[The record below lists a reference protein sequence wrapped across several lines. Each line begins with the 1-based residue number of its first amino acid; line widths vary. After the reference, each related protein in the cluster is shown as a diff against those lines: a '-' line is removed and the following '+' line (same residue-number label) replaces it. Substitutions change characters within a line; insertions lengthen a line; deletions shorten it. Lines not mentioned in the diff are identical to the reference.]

1 MAKPITV
8 EILGNEYVLRSE
20 AGEERVRQVA
30 ELLNQRLEEVMA
42 ANRTSSTLSAAV
54 LAALNITN
62 ELLQLRDQQE
72 KLFQEIEAKTERLLL
87 LIEEQKA

>member
-1 MAKPITV
+1 MAKPVTV

-20 AGEERVRQVA
+20 AGEERVREVA
-30 ELLNQRLEEVMA
+30 ELLNQRLGEVLA
-42 ANRTSSTLSAAV
+42 SNKTSSTLAAAV

-72 KLFQEIEAKTERLLL
+72 KLFQEIEAKTEKLLEM
-87 LIEEQKA
+87 IEEQKA

>member
-1 MAKPITV
+1 LAKPVTV
-8 EILGNEYVLRSE
+8 EILGNQYVLRSE

-30 ELLNQRLEEVMA
+30 GLLNDRLEQVQA
-42 ANRTSSTLSAAV
+42 SSNTSSTLAAVV

-72 KLFQEIEAKTERLLL
+72 KLFQEIEAKTEKLLKM
-87 LIEEQKA
+87 IEEQKA

>member
-1 MAKPITV
+1 MTKPVTV

-30 ELLNQRLEEVMA
+30 DLLNERLREVQT
-42 ANRTSSTLSAAV
+42 ANKTSSTLAAAV
-54 LAALNITN
+54 LAALNVTN

-72 KLFQEIEAKTERLLL
+72 KLFREIEAKTEKLLKM
-87 LIEEQKA
+87 IEGQKA

>member
-1 MAKPITV
+1 MAKPVTV

-30 ELLNQRLEEVMA
+30 ELLNQRLEEVFS
-42 ANRTSSTLSAAV
+42 ANKTSSTLSAAV

>member
-1 MAKPITV
+1 MAKPVTV
-8 EILGNEYVLRSE
+8 EILGNQYVLRSE

-30 ELLNQRLEEVMA
+30 GLLNDRLEQVQA
-42 ANRTSSTLSAAV
+42 SSNTSSTLAAVV

-72 KLFQEIEAKTERLLL
+72 KLFQEIEAKTEKLLKM
-87 LIEEQKA
+87 IEEQKA

>member
-1 MAKPITV
+1 MEAVRV

-20 AGEERVRQVA
+20 AGAERIRRVA
-30 ELLNQRLEEVMA
+30 EVLNAKLNEVLA
-42 ANRTSSTLSAAV
+42 TTNTSSTLATAV

-62 ELLQLRDQQE
+62 ELLQLQDQQDN
-72 KLFQEIEAKTERLLL
+72 LLQEIEAKTERLLS

>member
-62 ELLQLRDQQE
+62 ELLHLRDQQE

>member
-1 MAKPITV
+1 MTKSVTV

-30 ELLNQRLEEVMA
+30 ELLNQRLEEVLA
-42 ANRTSSTLSAAV
+42 ARNTSSTLAAAV

-72 KLFQEIEAKTERLLL
+72 KLFQEIEAKTEKLLRM
-87 LIEEQKA
+87 IEEQKA

>member
-1 MAKPITV
+1 MVEAVRV

-20 AGEERVRQVA
+20 AGAERIRRVA
-30 ELLNQRLEEVMA
+30 EVLNAKLNEVLA
-42 ANRTSSTLSAAV
+42 TTNTSSTLATAV

-62 ELLQLRDQQE
+62 ELLQLQDQQDN
-72 KLFQEIEAKTERLLL
+72 LLQEIEAKTERLLS